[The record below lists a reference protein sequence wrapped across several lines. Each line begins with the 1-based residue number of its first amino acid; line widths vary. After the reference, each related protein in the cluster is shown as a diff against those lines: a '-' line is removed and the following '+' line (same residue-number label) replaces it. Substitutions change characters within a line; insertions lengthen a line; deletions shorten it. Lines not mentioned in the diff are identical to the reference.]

1 VTALPPD
8 PDPANTP
15 AVERG
20 GGVAPGET
28 PPASAQTAASPNPDP
43 KVGRRLTVGA
53 IASFVAIALFVAL
66 FVATAILLILK
77 MFGVFD

>member
-1 VTALPPD
+1 LRVVTALPPD

-53 IASFVAIALFVAL
+53 IAL
-66 FVATAILLILK
+66 FVATAILLILR
-77 MFGVFD
+77 MFGVFH